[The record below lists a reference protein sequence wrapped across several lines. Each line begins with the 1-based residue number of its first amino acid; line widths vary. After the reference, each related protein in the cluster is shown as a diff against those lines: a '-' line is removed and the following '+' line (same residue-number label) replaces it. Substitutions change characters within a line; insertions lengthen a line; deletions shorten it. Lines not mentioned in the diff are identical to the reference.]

1 MTTPDPDSI
10 RLALDKAWQ
19 DHHHT
24 RDQTWKS
31 LQIEAALVAG
41 LIGID
46 WQLGNVQATVAAG
59 LLVIIAAFFGMRI
72 TIQHRNKVEC
82 KKFEFI
88 TKFEEALG
96 IDSIVGGKT
105 QVPEPIRLYDA
116 FNYNKNNTAL
126 FILRMHI
133 AIFIFSAVYLLV
145 RIFQ

>member
-1 MTTPDPDSI
+1 MATPDPESI

-46 WQLGNVQATVAAG
+46 WQLATIQATVAAG
-59 LLVIIAAFFGMRI
+59 LLVMIAAFFGMRI
-72 TIQHRNKVEC
+72 TIQHRNNVEC
-82 KKFEFI
+82 KKFDFI
-88 TKFEEALG
+88 TKFENALG
-96 IDSIVGGKT
+96 IDTIIGGKT
-105 QVPEPIRLYDA
+105 KLPGPISFFDA
-116 FNYNKNNTAL
+116 FNFNRNNTAL

-133 AIFIFSAVYLLV
+133 TIFIFGSNNLFYT
-145 RIFQ
+145 

>member
-1 MTTPDPDSI
+1 MATPEPESI

-19 DHHHT
+19 DHQHT

-31 LQIEAALVAG
+31 LQIEAAMIAG

-46 WQLGNVQATVAAG
+46 WQLETIQATVAAG
-59 LLVIIAAFFGMRI
+59 LLVMIAAFFGMRI
-72 TIQHRNKVEC
+72 TIQHRNNVEC

-96 IDSIVGGKT
+96 IDTIIGGDTKI
-105 QVPEPIRLYDA
+105 PETINFFDS
-116 FNYNKNNTAL
+116 FNYKKNNTAL

-133 AIFIFSAVYLLV
+133 TIFIFSAVYLVV
-145 RIFQ
+145 RLTQ